1 MAKLVLGCLV
11 EPAFKG
17 LLGGAGGRRRGG
29 TPSGPSPMPDDAVHA
44 PWGVGLCPSPGLSVT
59 APSPELPELLKLCLG
74 QVAAPHRD
82 LLPAF
87 PVGGQAG
94 APYWQAEPPQQTGLT
109 LSPWCGQSSSISRWT
124 MTVSVWPPGCAC
136 PVFPSRAFS
145 SPSTRKALTLSTG
158 QGQGALEAPVSG
170 PQGGL

>member
-1 MAKLVLGCLV
+1 MAKLALGCLV

-44 PWGVGLCPSPGLSVT
+44 PWGVGLCPQG
-59 APSPELPELLKLCLG
+59 
-74 QVAAPHRD
+74 PHRD

-109 LSPWCGQSSSISRWT
+109 L
-124 MTVSVWPPGCAC
+124 PPGAG
-136 PVFPSRAFS
+136 
-145 SPSTRKALTLSTG
+145 SPLLS
-158 QGQGALEAPVSG
+158 V
-170 PQGGL
+170 GGR